1 MIWTHIYDLIL
12 KLTTLFLSIIILI
25 PIPYLGDNG
34 IVVVILGIILFFVI
48 YNLFVRTLATY
59 LYCKFTLKMNIDLS
73 QAKQLNEA
81 YSPIFPMTM
90 KWLPMKELKNIDETI
105 KYQTALDTY
114 RNWDEQNKQNRKQ
127 QLQDFKNAGQKTK
140 ILTVIMYVLVVYFMI
155 AGFMDLP
162 PANYLTLGYC
172 KLFDTENYY
181 PLLNC
186 FILVIPTI
194 ILFKAFDKNIK

>member
-105 KYQTALDTY
+105 KVSPQKV
-114 RNWDEQNKQNRKQ
+114 REQ
-127 QLQDFKNAGQKTK
+127 FG
-140 ILTVIMYVLVVYFMI
+140 
-155 AGFMDLP
+155 
-162 PANYLTLGYC
+162 
-172 KLFDTENYY
+172 
-181 PLLNC
+181 
-186 FILVIPTI
+186 
-194 ILFKAFDKNIK
+194 